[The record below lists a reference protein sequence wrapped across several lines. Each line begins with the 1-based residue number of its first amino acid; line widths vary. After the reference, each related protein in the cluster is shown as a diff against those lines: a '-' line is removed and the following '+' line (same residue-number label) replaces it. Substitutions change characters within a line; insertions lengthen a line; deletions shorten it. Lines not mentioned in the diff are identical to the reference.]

1 MKDLLF
7 LVSVLG
13 TIFKTEAID
22 LCIFLNNCPPGSPFH
37 NTNGGNAQGK
47 DDNIPLVIEVR
58 SLIFSTFSTCFSIP
72 NIFFLN
78 LNCNCS
84 KGLGQLEMSYQS
96 KQR

>member
-58 SLIFSTFSTCFSIP
+58 SLIFLTFPACFEIP
-72 NIFFLN
+72 NTFFFPI
-78 LNCNCS
+78 
-84 KGLGQLEMSYQS
+84 
-96 KQR
+96 

>member
-58 SLIFSTFSTCFSIP
+58 NLIFFQLFLHVSKSQ
-72 NIFFLN
+72 IFFFQFEFELF
-78 LNCNCS
+78 
-84 KGLGQLEMSYQS
+84 
-96 KQR
+96 

>member
-13 TIFKTEAID
+13 LIFKTEAID

-47 DDNIPLVIEVR
+47 DDNIPLVIEVK
-58 SLIFSTFSTCFSIP
+58 SLIFSTFSACFYRRSP
-72 NIFFLN
+72 HFMIFG
-78 LNCNCS
+78 S
-84 KGLGQLEMSYQS
+84 KE
-96 KQR
+96 

>member
-58 SLIFSTFSTCFSIP
+58 SLIFSTFSAWPVPSMMG
-72 NIFFLN
+72 FFPINKKVQFTKWEKNKLQI
-78 LNCNCS
+78 LW
-84 KGLGQLEMSYQS
+84 
-96 KQR
+96 

>member
-13 TIFKTEAID
+13 TLFKTEAID

-58 SLIFSTFSTCFSIP
+58 NLIFFNFFCMFP
-72 NIFFLN
+72 NSKYFFPN
-78 LNCNCS
+78 LNSIGCWIFS
-84 KGLGQLEMSYQS
+84 YKGENSDRPEL
-96 KQR
+96 